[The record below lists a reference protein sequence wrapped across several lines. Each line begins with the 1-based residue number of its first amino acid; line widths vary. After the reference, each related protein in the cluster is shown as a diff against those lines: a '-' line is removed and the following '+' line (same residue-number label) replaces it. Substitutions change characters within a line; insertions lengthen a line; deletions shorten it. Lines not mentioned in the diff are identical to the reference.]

1 MEDIKKDLNSLSQT
15 QILEFWGWGGLI
27 FNFSYIGEK
36 NTNTTTT
43 CAAELDS
50 ENFCEQKS

>member
-15 QILEFWGWGGLI
+15 QILEFRGWGGLI